1 VVDQARPVRE
11 PMSATTLLW
20 LVTGCMMLQPLSTDL
35 YLASLPGMALDFGV
49 SPAAVQQTLSLFVF
63 GFGTA
68 QLISGPLSDRYG
80 RRPVLIGGLALY
92 LVSGL
97 ACALAP
103 SLGWLI
109 AARFVQAIGCC
120 TAVVVARAIVRDAYC
135 AGRRR
140 PRDGQG
146 AVAAGAGA
154 HLRADTRRLP
164 AGQLWLACRLRH
176 PRAVRPG
183 GLGGRFAHLTESN
196 NQLNPDAM
204 RLSNLAATYRDVL
217 RTPAFW
223 AYALPGSLSY
233 ASIFVFISGTPFVLI
248 KVLGVPAQ
256 YYGYLFAFGVLG
268 YLGGTL
274 ICRRLLGRI
283 GVPRVLALGTTVGML
298 GGLGFLLL
306 VLAGLSHWTLVVM
319 AQFVVMTAHGINFAC
334 TQSGSLA
341 PFLGQ
346 SRRRRRPVRL
356 PRHVRGAGGRHLG
369 RQQPRRYAVAAGLDQ
384 RHGRRHPVHLHPPA
398 GALRQGGLAEIAEP
412 PTAGFAKAIRARLV
426 IKPRFD
432 AFRMGPMM
440 AQADGRCYTF
450 RSRQDRS
457 QNNEH

>member
-1 VVDQARPVRE
+1 
-11 PMSATTLLW
+11 MSATTLLW

-35 YLASLPGMALDFGV
+35 YLASLPGMALDFAV

-68 QLISGPLSDRYG
+68 QLVSGPLSDRYG

-103 SLGWLI
+103 GLAWLI

-120 TAVVVARAIVRDAYC
+120 TAVVVARAIVRDAYSPAEGARVMARALSLLALAPILGPILGGYLQVGFGWRAAFVALAL
-135 AGRRR
+135 AGL
-140 PRDGQG
+140 
-146 AVAAGAGA
+146 AVWVAAMR
-154 HLRADTRRLP
+154 HLR
-164 AGQLWLACRLRH
+164 
-176 PRAVRPG
+176 
-183 GLGGRFAHLTESN
+183 ESN
-196 NQLNPDAM
+196 PKLNPDAI
-204 RLSNLAATYRDVL
+204 RLGHLAATYRDVL

-248 KVLGVPAQ
+248 KVLGVPTQ

-283 GVPRVLALGTTVGML
+283 GVARVLALGTTVGML

-306 VLAGLSHWTLVVM
+306 VLAGISHWTLVVT

-341 PFLGQ
+341 PF
-346 SRRRRRPVRL
+346 PDKA
-356 PRHVRGAGGRHLG
+356 GA
-369 RQQPRRYAVAAGLDQ
+369 AAGLF
-384 RHGRRHPVHLHPPA
+384 GCLVMYA
-398 GALRQGGLAEIAEP
+398 ALASGTWVGSSHDGTLLPLASISA
-412 PTAGFAKAIRARLV
+412 TVGVILFACTRLLARFGKV
-426 IKPRFD
+426 D
-432 AFRMGPMM
+432 
-440 AQADGRCYTF
+440 
-450 RSRQDRS
+450 
-457 QNNEH
+457 